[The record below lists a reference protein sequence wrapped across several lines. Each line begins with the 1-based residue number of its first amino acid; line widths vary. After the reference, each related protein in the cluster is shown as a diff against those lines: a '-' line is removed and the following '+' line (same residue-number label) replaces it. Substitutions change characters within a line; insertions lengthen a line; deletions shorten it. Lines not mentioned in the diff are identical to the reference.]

1 MEKNIN
7 NEIDKILNDC
17 PHKIVQLVKA
27 SLDTKNVAKKLI
39 SRKTLVR
46 LGKNILPQMYKLL
59 KAEEVPIRMEAAK
72 IVELVANRTS
82 IPFLIELLEDT
93 EFDIRWIA
101 AEGLIKIGRR
111 TIRPL
116 LRAVRDGKNS
126 ILLNEGAHHVLNALL
141 NENEK
146 KKEMALLQS
155 LENFHSLGG
164 TAAVEASHA
173 LGPITANN
181 KLL

>member
-7 NEIDKILNDC
+7 TEIDKLLNDC
-17 PHKIVQLVKA
+17 PVRVVQLIKA
-27 SLDTKNVAKKLI
+27 SLDTTNVAKKLI

-46 LGKNILPQMYKLL
+46 LGKSILPQMYILL
-59 KAEEVPIRMEAAK
+59 ESEELPLRMEAAK
-72 IVELVANRTS
+72 IIELVANRTS
-82 IPFLIELLEDT
+82 IPVLIGLLEDT

-111 TIRPL
+111 TIRPV
-116 LRAVRDGKNS
+116 LRAVRDGENS
-126 ILLNEGAHHVLNALL
+126 IFLNEGAHHVLNSLL
-141 NENEK
+141 NDKEK
-146 KKEMALLQS
+146 KKEMSLLQS
-155 LENFHSLGG
+155 LENIHSLGL
-164 TAAVEASHA
+164 TAPVEAAKS